1 MVIGELL
8 YEETGKQT
16 EVRVLDSVTSEP
28 IA

>member
-16 EVRVLDSVTSEP
+16 GVRVLDSVTSEP